1 MICQNS
7 VLHPTLIYSLKK
19 GGGNFDGTSV
29 LLYISNL
36 LRKELESSIN
46 TLLPP
51 QKREKERENTFLSNV
66 PLSNKLHIYIYIYIG
81 KKGIS
86 LKTRKKP

>member
-7 VLHPTLIYSLKK
+7 VLHPTLIYSFKK

-51 QKREKERENTFLSNV
+51 QKRERERERKNTFLSNV
-66 PLSNKLHIYIYIYIG
+66 PLSNKLYIYILVKREYH
-81 KKGIS
+81 
-86 LKTRKKP
+86 